1 MKKAIDNIHVEL
13 DPQRNGDQALP
24 SIIEKNIAEMVKHLR
39 EQKYPV
45 FPDDVLKW
53 AAEAIEG
60 TDYAAF
66 FPNGMPTRGW
76 YYGWLRRLEFLT

>member
-1 MKKAIDNIHVEL
+1 
-13 DPQRNGDQALP
+13 LP
-24 SIIEKNIAEMVKHLR
+24 SNIEKNIAEMVKHLR

-66 FPNGMPTRGW
+66 FPSGMPTRG
-76 YYGWLRRLEFLT
+76 